1 MLRSTGFF
9 RGIDCP
15 FYTGGSDGK
24 SGCNRPYCHFR
35 HSNNRQRASSG
46 VYEIR
51 KAKEAP
57 SDSNDQGYDPFNPE
71 VVRPGEQYNAE
82 PPASPVMD
90 PGATE
95 LELVNRA
102 IEAVQSEMEKEK
114 KKLSRIGEQGYDP
127 ANSSIKA
134 GYSRQAVAAAPSHS
148 AYDPGSYQMSQTS
161 EYNPTPRSSKYT
173 LDSESNSSSY
183 ANSMEYV
190 PTAVS
195 RAAVKKAAPAPTS
208 RIPPTCSSS
217 SKSKYTL
224 DNSRPSTDMEYDPLS
239 NFSAKPGT
247 KGVKDVGMEG
257 DGRKRVHPGWQKQS
271 TDEEYVPVVK
281 KPRRLP
287 VEEPRKYTVNFE
299 SDEESSGNEYRPTL
313 MSRLQRRKSSADSVD
328 DEKRKSRETG
338 ACRQPPAQEVAIDDD
353 EESDSFEP
361 LDCEQPD
368 DEPLDKKSTK
378 DSIHVKKVQREKT
391 VRKEST
397 ESVRKSSSHK
407 EKKGSSGSVEKTSR
421 KPSQESGKKEKSH
434 GKAVEEKVKS
444 KDSEKGGKELKLK
457 DGKSKKPDKK
467 KGEPSHGDKER
478 NISEAKKHKLDKVQQ
493 SGKESSKYKEPKNGR
508 IESSGREKD
517 IKKSS
522 SSTSSSKDKNKKSS
536 SSQEKKDAKVA
547 KATPRSLSH
556 ADLFG
561 DESPE
566 EEEVEDEEDER
577 VVRKSASAFKRG
589 SLGNKRKASDATE
602 TSSEEDIGPGD
613 QDEPA
618 DDGGDDV
625 DDDGDA
631 EDFSMLQEDVDYDS
645 DPMEECLRIF
655 NESKYVKTEDKGRQ
669 AKQPPKE
676 NEEDQEAQSTLTT
689 LFPGQKKRVS
699 HFKAKG
705 STETTLNVLPKPQRR
720 LTAQEVCYQR
730 MQIAQ
735 QQAAQLAAAAAAKN
749 AAPASHSLSSAA
761 VSGEKRRV
769 MHRPNPALISA
780 KKPVLSESQQASR
793 GVLSPSRAVPDQSV
807 VKAHTSATMLSK
819 TVSTTVQKRVAHT
832 PTLKSSSMKRPVIP
846 TEFGAKVPTNV
857 RQRYLN
863 VFIDECLK
871 FCPLEEAAFQMA
883 LDEEKLV
890 YDRSSSKNIYLNV
903 AVNALKKLRS
913 KIATPAAPS
922 PPAASVSTKKSAVSV
937 NRKSQ
942 SHEGVLGGRLAAT
955 SSYTINRTGKQQD
968 VQLKG
973 AVLYQK
979 LKAYVLTEE
988 QLQEHGYPRP
998 HPERLGH
1005 AIIYNA
1011 PEKKNQDP
1019 FSKVCCRCGA
1029 EYKINAN
1036 GSCVRKE
1043 ECNHHWG
1050 RLRRYKVSGGWETQ
1064 YSCCSGA
1071 VGSPGC
1077 QVAKQHVQD
1086 GRKESL
1092 DGYVK
1097 TFSKLSSS
1105 GNAGVYALDCE
1116 MCYTKQGLELT
1127 RVTVINSDLKVV
1139 YDTFVKP
1146 ESKVVDYNT
1155 RFSGVTEEDL
1165 ESATMRLRDVQAVL
1179 LNMFSAE
1186 SILIGHS
1193 LESDLFALKLLH
1205 STIVDTAVVFP
1216 HRLGLPY
1223 KRALRNIMAD
1233 HLKRIIQDNAE
1244 GHDSSEDAAACM
1256 ELMIWKIKEDAK
1268 VKR

>member
-1 MLRSTGFF
+1 MLRSAGLF
-9 RGIDCP
+9 RGLDCP
-15 FYTGGSDGK
+15 FYTGGSDG
-24 SGCNRPYCHFR
+24 CNRPHCHFR
-35 HSNNRQRASSG
+35 HSNSRQRASAT
-46 VYEIR
+46 VYEIK
-51 KAKEAP
+51 KAKDGP

-71 VVRPGEQYNAE
+71 VVRP
-82 PPASPVMD
+82 PSSPVLD
-90 PGATE
+90 PGPTE

-114 KKLSRIGEQGYDP
+114 KKLSRMGEQGYDP

-134 GYSRQAVAAAPSHS
+134 GYGRQAVSTSSHS
-148 AYDPGSYQMSQTS
+148 EYDPGSYQLSQTS

-173 LDSESNSSSY
+173 LDSESNSGSH

-195 RAAVKKAAPAPTS
+195 RAAAAKKAPAPTS
-208 RIPPTCSSS
+208 RVTSTGSSS
-217 SKSKYTL
+217 SKNKYTL
-224 DNSRPSTDMEYDPLS
+224 DNLKPTTDMEYDPLS
-239 NFSAKPGT
+239 NFSAKPGSKST
-247 KGVKDVGMEG
+247 KDMGTEG
-257 DGRKRVHPGWQKQS
+257 DGRKRGHPGWHKQS
-271 TDEEYVPVVK
+271 TDEEYVPVAK
-281 KPRRLP
+281 KPRQLP
-287 VEEPRKYTVNFE
+287 VEEPQKYTASFG

-313 MSRLQRRKSSADSVD
+313 VSRLQRRKSSSDLVG
-328 DEKRKSRETG
+328 DEKRKSRETA
-338 ACRQPPAQEVAIDDD
+338 ACRHPPAQEFLISD
-353 EESDSFEP
+353 EESDGFEP
-361 LDCEQPD
+361 LDSEQPD
-368 DEPLDKKSTK
+368 DKPPNKKWTKNSIQVKKPQSDKTAKKDIVKSVKKSG
-378 DSIHVKKVQREKT
+378 SNR
-391 VRKEST
+391 
-397 ESVRKSSSHK
+397 
-407 EKKGSSGSVEKTSR
+407 EKKGSSGVEKTSK
-421 KPSQESGKKEKSH
+421 KPSQDGGKKEKSH
-434 GKAVEEKVKS
+434 VEKVKS
-444 KDSEKGGKELKLK
+444 KEAEKGERELKWK
-457 DGKSKKPDKK
+457 DGKSKKPPEKK
-467 KGEPSHGDKER
+467 KGEQGHRDKER
-478 NISEAKKHKLDKVQQ
+478 NLSEAKKPKLDKA
-493 SGKESSKYKEPKNGR
+493 KYTEQKNGR
-508 IESSGREKD
+508 TDSSGREKD
-517 IKKSS
+517 KKKSG
-522 SSTSSSKDKNKKSS
+522 SSKDKNKNRSTS
-536 SSQEKKDAKVA
+536 LEKKDGKPTKAK
-547 KATPRSLSH
+547 PHCLSH

-566 EEEVEDEEDER
+566 EEDAEDEEDER

-589 SLGNKRKASDATE
+589 SMVNKRKASDATE
-602 TSSEEDIGPGD
+602 TSSEDDIGPGY
-613 QDEPA
+613 E
-618 DDGGDDV
+618 DGGHS
-625 DDDGDA
+625 DDDGDDGESTA
-631 EDFSMLQEDVDYDS
+631 DFSMLQDLEYDS

-669 AKQPPKE
+669 NKQPPREK
-676 NEEDQEAQSTLTT
+676 EEDQEAQSTLTT

-699 HFKAKG
+699 HFKVKG
-705 STETTLNVLPKPQRR
+705 STETTMNVLPKPQRR
-720 LTAQEVCYQR
+720 LSAQEVCYQR

-735 QQAAQLAAAAAAKN
+735 QQAAQLAASTMN
-749 AAPASHSLSSAA
+749 AAPVSRPLSSAA
-761 VSGEKRRV
+761 ASGEKRRV
-769 MHRPNPALISA
+769 MHRPNPALVSA
-780 KKPVLSESQQASR
+780 KKPVLSESQRS
-793 GVLSPSRAVPDQSV
+793 VLSPSRTVPDQSSIRG
-807 VKAHTSATMLSK
+807 HTSAAMLPK
-819 TVSTTVQKRVAHT
+819 TVSTSSQKRVAHT
-832 PTLKSSSMKRPVIP
+832 PTLKSASMKRPVIP

-863 VFIDECLK
+863 VFIEECLK
-871 FCPLEEAAFQMA
+871 FCPSEDVAFQAA
-883 LDEEKLV
+883 LDEEKQV
-890 YDRSSSKNIYLNV
+890 YERSSSKNIYLNV
-903 AVNALKKLRS
+903 AVNVLKKLRS
-913 KIATPAAPS
+913 KSVTPSAPS
-922 PPAASVSTKKSAVSV
+922 PPAVSLSTKKSPVSV
-937 NRKSQ
+937 HRRSQ

-955 SSYTINRTGKQQD
+955 TSYTINRAGKQQD

-988 QLQEHGYPRP
+988 QLQEHSYPRP
-998 HPERLGH
+998 HPEHLGH
-1005 AIIYNA
+1005 AIVYNA

-1029 EYKINAN
+1029 EYKVNAN

-1064 YSCCSGA
+1064 YNCCSGA

-1077 QVAKQHVQD
+1077 QVSKQHVQD

-1097 TFSKLSSS
+1097 TFSKSFSND

-1205 STIVDTAVVFP
+1205 STVVDTAVVFP

>member
-1 MLRSTGFF
+1 MLRSTGLF
-9 RGIDCP
+9 RGLDCP
-15 FYTGGSDGK
+15 FYTGGSD
-24 SGCNRPYCHFR
+24 GCNRPYCHFR
-35 HSNNRQRASSG
+35 HSNSRQRASAG
-46 VYEIR
+46 VYELR
-51 KAKEAP
+51 KAKEGT

-82 PPASPVMD
+82 PQSSPVLD
-90 PGATE
+90 PGPTE

-114 KKLSRIGEQGYDP
+114 KKLSRMGEQGYDP

-134 GYSRQAVAAAPSHS
+134 GYSRQTVAAASLHS
-148 AYDPGSYQMSQTS
+148 PYDPGSYQMSQTS

-173 LDSESNSSSY
+173 LDSESNSSSHT
-183 ANSMEYV
+183 NSMEYV

-195 RAAVKKAAPAPTS
+195 RAAVKKSAPAPTS
-208 RIPPTCSSS
+208 RISSTCSSS
-217 SKSKYTL
+217 SKNKYTL
-224 DNSRPSTDMEYDPLS
+224 DNLRPPTDMEYDPMS
-239 NFSAKPGT
+239 NFSAKPGA
-247 KGVKDVGMEG
+247 KGMKDMGTEG
-257 DGRKRVHPGWQKQS
+257 DGRKRGHTGWHKHS
-271 TDEEYVPVVK
+271 TDEEYVPVAK
-281 KPRRLP
+281 KPRQLP
-287 VEEPRKYTVNFE
+287 GEPQKYTADFG
-299 SDEESSGNEYRPTL
+299 SDEESSGNEYRPTPV
-313 MSRLQRRKSSADSVD
+313 SRLQRRKSSGDLMD
-328 DEKRKSRETG
+328 DEKRKSREMS
-338 ACRQPPAQEVAIDDD
+338 ASRQTLAQEFPIDDN
-353 EESDSFEP
+353 ESDGFEP
-361 LDCEQPD
+361 LDFEQPD
-368 DEPLDKKSTK
+368 DKVDKKCTK
-378 DSIHVKKVQREKT
+378 NSIQLKKATPQSDKT
-391 VRKEST
+391 ARKGIT
-397 ESVRKSSSHK
+397 ESVKKSSSHK
-407 EKKGSSGSVEKTSR
+407 DKKGSSCVEKMSK
-421 KPSQESGKKEKSH
+421 KPSQDGGKKEKSH
-434 GKAVEEKVKS
+434 GEKIKS
-444 KDSEKGGKELKLK
+444 KEAEKGGKELKWK
-457 DGKSKKPDKK
+457 DGKSKKPPDKK
-467 KGEPSHGDKER
+467 KGEQGHGDKER
-478 NISEAKKHKLDKVQQ
+478 NLSEAKKPRLDKA
-493 SGKESSKYKEPKNGR
+493 KYKEQKNGR
-508 IESSGREKD
+508 TDSREKD
-517 IKKSS
+517 RKKSS
-522 SSTSSSKDKNKKSS
+522 SSSSAISISSKDKNKKRSS
-536 SSQEKKDAKVA
+536 SLEKKDSKSA
-547 KATPRSLSH
+547 KAKPRSLSH

-566 EEEVEDEEDER
+566 EEDVEDEEDER

-589 SLGNKRKASDATE
+589 SVVNKRKASDATE
-602 TSSEEDIGPGD
+602 TSSEDDIGPGD
-613 QDEPA
+613 EDDAHNYDDNDDEGDYA
-618 DDGGDDV
+618 DD
-625 DDDGDA
+625 A
-631 EDFSMLQEDVDYDS
+631 ADFSILQEDVEYDS

-676 NEEDQEAQSTLTT
+676 KEEDQEAQSTLTT
-689 LFPGQKKRVS
+689 LVPGQKKRVS

-705 STETTLNVLPKPQRR
+705 STETSLNVLPKPQRR
-720 LTAQEVCYQR
+720 LTAQEMCYQR

-735 QQAAQLAAAAAAKN
+735 QQAAQLAASTKD
-749 AAPASHSLSSAA
+749 AAPASRPLSCGAA
-761 VSGEKRRV
+761 SGEKRRV
-769 MHRPNPALISA
+769 MHRPNPALVSA
-780 KKPVLSESQQASR
+780 KKPVLSESQRS
-793 GVLSPSRAVPDQSV
+793 VLSPSRSAPDQSSI
-807 VKAHTSATMLSK
+807 KAHTSAAMLSK
-819 TVSTTVQKRVAHT
+819 TVSTTSQRRVAHT
-832 PTLKSSSMKRPVIP
+832 PTLKSTSVKRPVIP
-846 TEFGAKVPTNV
+846 TEFGAKVPTNI

-871 FCPLEEAAFQMA
+871 FCPSEDVAFQTALEE
-883 LDEEKLV
+883 EKQV
-890 YDRSSSKNIYLNV
+890 YERSSSKNIYLNV
-903 AVNALKKLRS
+903 AVNVLKKLRS
-913 KIATPAAPS
+913 KSATPAAP
-922 PPAASVSTKKSAVSV
+922 PRLAASPSTKKSPVSV

-955 SSYTINRTGKQQD
+955 TSYTVNRTGKQQD

-998 HPERLGH
+998 HPEHLGH

-1029 EYKINAN
+1029 EYKVNTN

-1086 GRKESL
+1086 ARKESL

-1097 TFSKLSSS
+1097 TFSKPLSSD

-1127 RVTVINSDLKVV
+1127 RVTVINSDLKVI